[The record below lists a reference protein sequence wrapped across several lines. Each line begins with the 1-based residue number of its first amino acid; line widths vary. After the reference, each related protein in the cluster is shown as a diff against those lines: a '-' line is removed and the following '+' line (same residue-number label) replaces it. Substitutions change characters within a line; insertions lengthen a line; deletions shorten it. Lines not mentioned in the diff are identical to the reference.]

1 MKKVV
6 LTSLFLLSMFVCSSQ
21 IDTFRMNG
29 KTYCL
34 WADTNYGRRTNAL
47 EVVCVNTFNN
57 IRPDRFLYT
66 EKEKT
71 GNYITITI
79 NSYQIDEFRDFLVKM
94 RNKYEEWSIVAKE
107 NNVTSLYKKMDITSG
122 NYQCLARKKVA
133 WDKVQTIVC
142 LCVGDKD
149 DCVNFTP
156 YFSVNDTSITVWMS
170 CDISNADAYSRGLK
184 DELYTNTASMSF
196 TSIDEIN
203 SLINCVEKENIELL
217 IQAYRDKIKREA
229 EEKRK
234 QQEIYD
240 KFK

>member
-107 NNVTSLYKKMDITSG
+107 NNVTSLYKKYPCSNILKRAIGYKELISYLNNEIT
-122 NYQCLARKKVA
+122 LDEAKELIKKNTRHYAKRQYTWFNNQINVK
-133 WDKVQTIVC
+133 WFNQ
-142 LCVGDKD
+142 
-149 DCVNFTP
+149 
-156 YFSVNDTSITVWMS
+156 
-170 CDISNADAYSRGLK
+170 SN
-184 DELYTNTASMSF
+184 T
-196 TSIDEIN
+196 
-203 SLINCVEKENIELL
+203 LINDVNQYISELNS
-217 IQAYRDKIKREA
+217 I
-229 EEKRK
+229 
-234 QQEIYD
+234 
-240 KFK
+240 